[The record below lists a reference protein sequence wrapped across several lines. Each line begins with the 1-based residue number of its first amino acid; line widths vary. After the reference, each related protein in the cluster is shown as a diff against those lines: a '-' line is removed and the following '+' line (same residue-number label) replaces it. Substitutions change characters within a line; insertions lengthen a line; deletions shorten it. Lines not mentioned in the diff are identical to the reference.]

1 MTKEEFLEQLEDAL
15 VGEVPNSVIYDN
27 KNYYERYIFSEIK
40 MGRSEADILEEL
52 GNPRLIARTI
62 IDTQGDAKQQYRDSI
77 YYKEDIKEE
86 FENRKP
92 HFGVLDLTTWY
103 GRAAAWIIGIFSL
116 ILLIWLIS
124 GILSIAIQ
132 IAIPVLAILAVY
144 SLVKNFMRR

>member
-1 MTKEEFLEQLEDAL
+1 VQDKLEAESKIYWEERTSKMKDELAIVVTESATLSE
-15 VGEVPNSVIYDN
+15 
-27 KNYYERYIFSEIK
+27 ERKQELTGIIFDFK
-40 MGRSEADILEEL
+40 DIIFDLSA
-52 GNPRLIARTI
+52 N
-62 IDTQGDAKQQYRDSI
+62 DVF
-77 YYKEDIKEE
+77 IKEE

-103 GRAAAWIIGIFSL
+103 VRAAAWIIGIFSL

>member
-1 MTKEEFLEQLEDAL
+1 
-15 VGEVPNSVIYDN
+15 
-27 KNYYERYIFSEIK
+27 

-62 IDTQGDAKQQYRDSI
+62 IDTQGDAKQQYRDSV